1 MPQDTLNQIETF
13 TSDSEFV
20 QSLQAKYGSIDAG
33 RVQTRRRQY
42 YSFVSYPLAGSVRL
56 QFFSTGVGQS
66 NRQLT
71 NIQQAGVLDNP
82 FLIKAIRCKWFIQD
96 TEMEEAAVAD
106 SSSLYSDFV
115 QGLFTSGV
123 MMLKI
128 GSKDWLNIP
137 SPFLYAP
144 PAYGM
149 PKVLSSVA
157 GGATG
162 ATGVIPYADLQSD
175 REAAFIMSPSV
186 LINQDQNFQLTI
198 EYPTGL
204 IPVIATG
211 VVTVG
216 NPLYVGVEFDGIE
229 VRPVQ

>member
-1 MPQDTLNQIETF
+1 MADNNIETF

-42 YSFVSYPLAGSVRL
+42 YSFVQYPLAGSVRL
-56 QFFSTGVGQS
+56 QFFSQGVGQL

-71 NIQQAGVLDNP
+71 NIQQAGILDNP
-82 FLIKAIRCKWFIQD
+82 FLVKAIRTSYFIQD
-96 TEMEEAAVAD
+96 TESEEGGLND
-106 SSSLYSDFV
+106 STSLYSDLV
-115 QGLFTSGV
+115 QGFASAGV
-123 MMLKI
+123 MILKI
-128 GSKDWLNIP
+128 GSKEWIDIP

-144 PAYGM
+144 PAYGS
-149 PKVLSSVA
+149 PVLFTRSA
-157 GGATG
+157 GVTQATG
-162 ATGVIPYADLQSD
+162 SANTVPYCDLQSRRD
-175 REAAFIMSPSV
+175 ATFIMSPSV
-186 LINQDQNFQLTI
+186 LINQDQNFQLTV

-204 IPVIATG
+204 VPVIATG
-211 VVTVG
+211 VVTAN

>member
-1 MPQDTLNQIETF
+1 MKDEINRIETF

-42 YSFVSYPLAGSVRL
+42 YSFVNYPLAGSVRL
-56 QFFSTGVGQS
+56 QFFSIAVGAS

-82 FLIKAIRCKWFIQD
+82 FLVKAIRLKWFIQD
-96 TEMEEAAVAD
+96 TEAEEGGLNDAT
-106 SSSLYSDFV
+106 SLYSDFV

-123 MMLKI
+123 LILKI
-128 GSKDWLNIP
+128 GSKEFLNLP

-144 PAYGM
+144 PAYGS
-149 PKVLSSVA
+149 PRLLSSVA

-162 ATGVIPYADLQSD
+162 ATGVIPFADLQSD
-175 REAAFIMSPSV
+175 RQAAFVMSPSI
-186 LINQDQNFQLTI
+186 LINQDQNFQLTV

-211 VVTVG
+211 VVTVN

>member
-1 MPQDTLNQIETF
+1 MEDVLNKIETF

-56 QFFSTGVGQS
+56 QFFATGVGQS

-71 NIQQAGVLDNP
+71 NIQQAGILDNP
-82 FLIKAIRCKWFIQD
+82 FLVKSIRTKWFAQ
-96 TEMEEAAVAD
+96 TTGLSGAAVAD
-106 SSSLYSDFV
+106 ASSLYADIIE
-115 QGLFTSGV
+115 GLFTVGV
-123 MMLKI
+123 MVLKI
-128 GSKDWLNIP
+128 GSKEFLNLP

-144 PAYGM
+144 PACGI
-149 PKVLSSVA
+149 PIVHSSVA

-162 ATGVIPYADLQSD
+162 ATGVIPFADLQSRRD
-175 REAAFIMSPSV
+175 AAFLMSPSV

-198 EYPTGL
+198 EYPSGAV
-204 IPVIATG
+204 PVIATTPI
-211 VVTVG
+211 TVG
-216 NPLYVGVEFDGIE
+216 NPLFIGVELDGIE

>member
-1 MPQDTLNQIETF
+1 MTDINRIETF

-56 QFFSTGVGQS
+56 QFFAQSVGQL

-71 NIQQAGVLDNP
+71 NIQQAGTLDNP
-82 FLIKAIRCKWFIQD
+82 FLVKAIRTKWFIQD
-96 TEMEEAAVAD
+96 TEVEEGGLND
-106 SSSLYSDFV
+106 STSLYSDFV
-115 QGLFTSGV
+115 QGLFNSGV
-123 MMLKI
+123 LNLKI
-128 GSKDWLNIP
+128 GSKDWLNLP

-144 PAYGM
+144 PAYGS
-149 PKVLSSVA
+149 PKLYTNNVGAVQ
-157 GGATG
+157 ATG
-162 ATGVIPYADLQSD
+162 TAGVIPHADLQSS
-175 REAAFIMSPSV
+175 REAAFLMSPSV

-198 EYPTGL
+198 EYPYGV

-211 VVTVG
+211 VVTVN
-216 NPLYVGVEFDGIE
+216 NPLYVGVELDGIE